1 MSDYEAYRT
10 AWRRRWGEE
19 ARLGEQRRRGAQA
32 YAQRLANLLAT
43 EYEVKKVILFGSAL
57 APGAFRENSDIDLA
71 VEGLSKERFFEAYG
85 TLSWSSPYDVDLKP
99 IENLTPLIQARVR
112 EGSVLYEA
120 RESS

>member
-1 MSDYEAYRT
+1 MISA
-10 AWRRRWGEE
+10 
-19 ARLGEQRRRGAQA
+19 
-32 YAQRLANLLAT
+32 
-43 EYEVKKVILFGSAL
+43 EVKRVVVDCAKEFDVGALWLFGSSLGDQSVA
-57 APGAFRENSDIDLA
+57 RDIDLA